1 MKFEIAHLAK
11 DCNLPE
17 TKVLEVLRAFSAR
30 LDELMSNPAQEIKDI
45 EVSHFG
51 LLTYEDVCGD
61 CRWEIYLI
69 GDSDND

>member
-1 MKFEIAHLAK
+1 MKFEIARLAK

-17 TKVLEVLRAFSAR
+17 AKVREVLRAFSAQ
-30 LDELMSNPAQEIKDI
+30 LDELMSNLTKETKDI

-61 CRWEIYLI
+61 CRWEVYII